1 MTQQK
6 STLQTYP
13 PLHVKTSRKSFLAY
27 FAALRPKQWTKNLIV
42 FAAPLFGFNLS
53 YQSLLYSFLAFT
65 LFCAASSGFYLLNDV
80 ADVKSDRQ
88 HPVKCQRP
96 IASGLVSIPIAIAIA
111 ILLLSGSLLIGWLSV
126 KTLGITILSYVILQ
140 IAYNLK
146 LKRTPILDILA
157 IASGFILRACAG
169 GAATGIVLSPWFL
182 LCTAMLALFL
192 GIEKRKAEIRLCEIQ
207 GRRTRSVLKYY
218 SLPLLTRME
227 NTVTTCAVMS
237 YALWSTG
244 PTVNGAST
252 PWMLL
257 TIPFV
262 IYGIL
267 RYQLISDTQALIR
280 NDKDDSDAG
289 SLTERPDEVL
299 LSDPPILTTVLS
311 WVIMVF
317 TILFLDHQGILH

>member
-13 PLHVKTSRKSFLAY
+13 PLSVKATRPRLLSY
-27 FAALRPKQWTKNLIV
+27 FFALRPKQWTKNLII

-53 YQSLLYSFLAFT
+53 IQSLLYSLLAFI
-65 LFCAASSGFYLLNDV
+65 LFCAASSGFYLLNDI
-80 ADVKSDRQ
+80 ADVKADRQ
-88 HPVKCQRP
+88 HPVKCHRP
-96 IASGLVSIPIAIAIA
+96 IASGSVSVPMAIVMAVV
-111 ILLLSGSLLIGWLSV
+111 LLSGSLLISWLSV

-146 LKRTPILDILA
+146 LKRIPILDILT
-157 IASGFILRACAG
+157 IALGFILRAFAG
-169 GAATGIVLSPWFL
+169 AAATGIVLSQWFL

-227 NTVTTCAVMS
+227 STVTTCAVMS

-257 TIPFV
+257 TLPFV

-267 RYQLISDTQALIR
+267 RYQLISDPQAIVIIDN
-280 NDKDDSDAG
+280 NDSELG
-289 SLTERPDEVL
+289 GVTERPDEVL
-299 LSDPPILTTVLS
+299 LSDKPILVTVLG

-317 TILFLDHQGILH
+317 AILFLNQQGILH